1 MTQQTSFGEATLTT
15 YIRVTKKDGTERF
28 YKVTDGLTEE
38 VNKETYLR
46 EGGQ

>member
-1 MTQQTSFGEATLTT
+1 MTQDTSFGEATLTT
-15 YIRVTKKDGTERF
+15 YIKVTKKDGTEKY

-38 VNKETYLR
+38 VNKETYFS